1 MSVNSAVLNRPME
14 KEDIEFYIMA
24 GNVEMVKEFIENP
37 FNIVNIELIAYTK
50 MQLRQI
56 EQDIEEIKDNDD
68 DHQDVIRLRDSIL
81 EIYNLLFARYS
92 ETRLIR
98 KKYNNTQRELYSRRS
113 VVGPVAGPNIF
124 GESNVEGVPEEFRD
138 PFGPPNPNNL
148 HQGPINSKRKSRKS
162 KKSRK
167 SRKSR
172 R

>member
-14 KEDIEFYIMA
+14 KEDIEFYISA

-37 FNIVNIELIAYTK
+37 FNIVNIDLIAYTK

-56 EQDIEEIKDNDD
+56 EQDIEEMKDNNN
-68 DHQDVIRLRDSIL
+68 DHPNFIRLRDSIL
-81 EIYNLLFARYS
+81 EIHNLLLERYS

-98 KKYNNTQRELYSRRS
+98 KKYNKTQGELYSRRS
-113 VVGPVAGPNIF
+113 EVGPVAGPNIF

-148 HQGPINSKRKSRKS
+148 HQGPINTKRKSRKS